1 MWRRLLAACVVLTL
15 GAPGG
20 AGAAAKRPP
29 AKRTASTV
37 KCHVVRSAKTKKR
50 HKVCVKVKA
59 KPASTLTKRRPV
71 GAAPAAP
78 TVALPAAGVPA
89 AAPVAVSPPVPIAT
103 PLVAPT
109 PAAPAPSPVAPAV
122 TPVARLQAT
131 TREFSVQLSRP
142 SIVAGAV
149 TLELV
154 NSGEDPHDLHVRPA
168 AGGADVLTVDRT
180 DPFGGVTDA
189 SGTLPAGSY
198 TLYCS
203 LPGHEAAGMHATL
216 TVK

>member
-1 MWRRLLAACVVLTL
+1 MGRRLLAACVVLAL
-15 GAPGG
+15 GAPE
-20 AGAAAKRPP
+20 ADAATKRPVVKHAAAKVR
-29 AKRTASTV
+29 
-37 KCHVVRSAKTKKR
+37 CHIVVNHKTKKR
-50 HKVCVKVKA
+50 HKVCVKVKPAPALA
-59 KPASTLTKRRPV
+59 KRKPV
-71 GAAPAAP
+71 AAPAAAP
-78 TVALPAAGVPA
+78 L
-89 AAPVAVSPPVPIAT
+89 APVAKTIPTAVPVAASPPAAVPA

-109 PAAPAPSPVAPAV
+109 PSAPAPSPVAAPA
-122 TPVARLQAT
+122 PVARLQAT

-142 SIVAGAV
+142 AIAAGSV
-149 TLELV
+149 ILELV
-154 NSGEDPHDLHVRPA
+154 NGGEDPHDLHVRPA

-189 SGTLPAGSY
+189 SGTLTAGSY